1 MDIKL
6 NQSGG
11 KMHGLVIYWY
21 EGGQIEKDHHYFE
34 GDKHGVFIA
43 RDDESNLMTEKVYN
57 MGELVSG
64 YRK

>member
-1 MDIKL
+1 
-6 NQSGG
+6 
-11 KMHGLVIYWY
+11 MHGLVIYWY